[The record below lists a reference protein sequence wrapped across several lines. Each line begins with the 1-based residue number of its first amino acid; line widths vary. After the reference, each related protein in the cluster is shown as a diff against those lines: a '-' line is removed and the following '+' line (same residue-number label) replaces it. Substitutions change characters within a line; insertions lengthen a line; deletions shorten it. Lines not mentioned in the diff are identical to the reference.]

1 MREVFPS
8 GRLAGFGAV
17 MLFAMTSP
25 LLADRLDRLN
35 QPALGCLEQSDTK
48 AMARLP
54 KDPPGNAEAVAA
66 ISHGRCVRLGPKL
79 VKVNLRERGYA
90 CIQWID
96 QTCLWIPE
104 ELLSRTNVD
113 DGVF

>member
-1 MREVFPS
+1 MKRFLPW
-8 GRLAGFGAV
+8 GGLAGVGA
-17 MLFAMTSP
+17 MILLATNSP

-35 QPALGCLEQSDTK
+35 QSALGCLKQSDSK
-48 AMARLP
+48 AMAALP
-54 KDPPGNAEAVAA
+54 TDPPGNAEAVAA

-79 VKVNLRERGYA
+79 VKVNLRDNGYA
-90 CIQWID
+90 CIRWID
-96 QTCLWIPE
+96 KTCLWIPE

>member
-1 MREVFPS
+1 MKAFLPL
-8 GRLAGFGAV
+8 GKLAGVGAV
-17 MLFAMTSP
+17 ILFAATSP
-25 LLADRLDRLN
+25 LAADRLDRLN
-35 QPALGCLEQSDTK
+35 QTALGCLNQSDTR

-54 KDPPGNAEAVAA
+54 KEPPGNAGAVAA

-79 VKVNLRERGYA
+79 VKVNLRESGYA

-96 QTCLWIPE
+96 KTCLWIPE
-104 ELLSRTNVD
+104 DLLSRTNVD